1 MKTQIIGATLIVLL
15 LSSLSYSIPWDK
27 RVGFGGS
34 LALYKMWGGEADH
47 SSLSYMG
54 GLEGRYGLKPYLQV
68 GADINFGRFKP
79 SLRGTSTYQDEDS
92 PFKTTV
98 LPINLLAKV
107 TPLPK
112 NAVKPY
118 ALLGA
123 GLLFWN
129 LKEGSDSRGLEV
141 NAGLG
146 YGVGFEWFVT
156 KESVAL
162 DFQFR
167 NTHYFGM
174 TKDNTGLGDKNDK
187 FGEFKISLL
196 YYLGGNFDQDE
207 DGIPDKLDGEPL
219 NPEDHDG
226 FQDEDGI
233 PDLDN
238 DNDLIEDVNDGA
250 PLEPEDRDGWQDD
263 DGVPDPDNDGDGILD
278 VDDIAP
284 NAPEDID
291 GWQDEDGVPDTDND
305 GDGIPDSEDECPD
318 EAEVRNG
325 FQDEDGCPDDIPLP
339 PIFNRD
345 AFQLEEV
352 TFETGSAEL
361 TSDSF
366 ERLDTLAESLQDFPE
381 VEIEIR
387 GYTDD
392 VGDAAANQSLSE
404 RRAESVRQYLI
415 NSGVSAD
422 RITAIGF
429 GERHP
434 IADNST
440 PEGRAQNRRIEMQ
453 RVK

>member
-1 MKTQIIGATLIVLL
+1 M
-15 LSSLSYSIPWDK
+15 
-27 RVGFGGS
+27 F
-34 LALYKMWGGEADH
+34 KMWGGEADH

-54 GLEGRYGLKPYLQV
+54 GLEGRYGLSPHWQV
-68 GADINFGRFKP
+68 GGDISFGRFKP
-79 SLRGTSTYQDEDS
+79 SIQGTSTYQDETS

-98 LPINLLAKV
+98 VPINVMAKFS
-107 TPLPK
+107 PLPK
-112 NAVKPY
+112 NIVKPY
-118 ALLGA
+118 GLVGA

-129 LKEGSDSRGLEV
+129 LKEGNDSRGLEV

-146 YGVGFEWFVT
+146 YGVGFEWFIT
-156 KESVAL
+156 KESLAL
-162 DFQFR
+162 DFQAR
-167 NTHYFGM
+167 NIHYAGM
-174 TKDNTGLGDKNDK
+174 TKDNTGLSDKNDK
-187 FGEFKISLL
+187 FGEFKISVL
-196 YYLGGNFDQDE
+196 YYLGSNYDQDG
-207 DGIPDKLDGEPL
+207 DGIPDKSDGAPLD
-219 NPEDHDG
+219 PEDFDG

-238 DNDLIEDVNDGA
+238 DNDGILDINDGA
-250 PLEPEDRDGWQDD
+250 PLEPEDSDGFQDE
-263 DGVPDPDNDGDGILD
+263 DGIPDPDNDGDGILD
-278 VDDIAP
+278 VNDLAP
-284 NAPEDID
+284 NAPEDMD
-291 GWQDEDGVPDTDND
+291 GWQDDDGVPDTDND
-305 GDGIPDSEDECPD
+305 GDGIPDSEDDCPD

-325 FQDEDGCPDDIPLP
+325 YQDEDGCPDEIPLP

-345 AFQLEEV
+345 AFKLEEV

-366 ERLDTLAESLQDFPE
+366 KRLDILAESLQDFPE

-392 VGDAAANQSLSE
+392 VGDDYANQLLSE

-415 NSGVSAD
+415 NVGVTAE

-434 IADNST
+434 VADNST
-440 PEGRAQNRRIEMQ
+440 SEGRAQNRRIEMQ